1 MLIELGPELASLLV
15 VSFLAATLLPLGS
28 EVLLLG
34 LVGQMPEQSAWF
46 WLSASV
52 GNTLGGLTNWW
63 LGKYL
68 LRYQHKRW
76 FPVSE
81 KRLMQVQSWVRRFG
95 FPALLL
101 SWLPVVGDAICLAA
115 GVARL
120 NGWLTCLWIFI
131 GKSLRYAVVVLG
143 TSALVLS

>member
-1 MLIELGPELASLLV
+1 
-15 VSFLAATLLPLGS
+15 
-28 EVLLLG
+28 
-34 LVGQMPEQSAWF
+34 MPEQSAWF

-81 KRLMQVQSWVRRFG
+81 KRLLQVQSWVRRFG